1 MKPGRVAETLRLLR
15 KRLGGLFAPRRP
27 VPREQVL
34 SAQLLNDLFLGSF
47 PVLFATVLVRLGL
60 GIPLTETASFTLL
73 ALIAAGLLG
82 ALVLRSGRVY
92 LSGFLLA
99 FSLWAA
105 GTFIAWTYF
114 GTRDATAFIP
124 LFAVLIAFVV
134 LPWQTGLL
142 LSILNVGSIWL
153 YVARE
158 LRGVHRSEV
167 ALPLDAGLTFT
178 TILALVSLLA
188 FVFGQILHRAV
199 RRTIATQ
206 QALSSSEK
214 ELSSILQRT
223 PDIIYRLDPEG
234 RIRYVNDAVRRY
246 GYEPSE
252 MMGTHLINY
261 VVPDD
266 RDLALHRVNE
276 RRTGE
281 RSTEAF
287 EIRLLSRRGRE
298 RVAEYTTVPVFQE
311 PVFLFEAEGLYESS
325 AGSAAGYVGTQG
337 IARDITDRKQAEE
350 ALRKSEEKYSKVFQ
364 AAPAGF
370 IVATLDGARIL
381 DVNEEFERI
390 SGYRREELVQRS
402 ASELGLWAIPRDR
415 ERVLSL
421 LRVGRSAMDVETQG
435 YTKAGELRTVRC
447 NAQRVEIAGIPCLLL
462 AVQDITDQRHL
473 EAQLQQA
480 QKLEAIGRMAGG
492 IAHDFNNLLT
502 VIAGR
507 AEMASNEL
515 SPAGP
520 AYESIQEIRAAAER
534 SSELTRQLLIFA
546 RGQAGAPQVLNLNE
560 AISERLGMLQ
570 RLAGDSVQLKWGPA
584 PDLWAVKMDSIHVDQ
599 ILVNLVANARDAMV
613 DVGTLTISTENW
625 IRDTTESAG
634 ATEES
639 TADWVRVIVADT
651 GSGMSNETLAHIFE
665 PFYTTKEL
673 GKGTGMGLATVHGI
687 VQQNGGRI
695 EVESVPG
702 KGTTFRIC
710 LPRTREVP
718 SPRKDGNPRHLIPGR
733 ETVMVV
739 DDEPSVLRF
748 VRKTL
753 QQLGYSVIVAESA
766 MEALSLAAR
775 RRETLH
781 LLLTDVVMP
790 EMNGRDLHAR
800 LVAFH
805 PETKVIFM
813 SGYSAPAGN
822 GPVGD
827 DGSLLK
833 KPFSIHQLST
843 RVREVLDQRPDAMET
858 GPHSEEQE
866 G

>member
-1 MKPGRVAETLRLLR
+1 MKPARAAETLRLLR
-15 KRLGGLFAPRRP
+15 RRLGGLFAPRGL
-27 VPREQVL
+27 VPQEQVL
-34 SAQLLNDLFLGSF
+34 SAQLLNGLFLGSF
-47 PVLFATVLVRLGL
+47 PVLVATVLVRLSL
-60 GIPLTETASFTLL
+60 GIALTETASFTLL

-92 LSGFLLA
+92 LSGFLLS

-142 LSILNVGSIWL
+142 LSMLNVGSIWL

-158 LRGVHRSEV
+158 LRGVHRSGV

-178 TILALVSLLA
+178 TILVLVSLLA

-206 QALSSSEK
+206 QALSSSER

-252 MMGTHLINY
+252 MLGTHLINY

-266 RDLALHRVNE
+266 RDLALHRVAE

-281 RSTEAF
+281 RSTKAF
-287 EIRLLSRRGRE
+287 EIRLLSRRGNE
-298 RVAEYTTVPVFQE
+298 RVAEYTAVPAFQE

-325 AGSAAGYVGTQG
+325 AGSGAGYVGTQG

-402 ASELGLWAIPRDR
+402 ASELGLWAIASDR

-421 LRVGRSAMDVETQG
+421 LSVGRPAMDVETQG

-447 NAQRVEIAGIPCLLL
+447 NGQRVEISGTPCLLL
-462 AVQDITDQRHL
+462 AVQDITDQRRL

-515 SPAGP
+515 SP
-520 AYESIQEIRAAAER
+520 
-534 SSELTRQLLIFA
+534 
-546 RGQAGAPQVLNLNE
+546 
-560 AISERLGMLQ
+560 
-570 RLAGDSVQLKWGPA
+570 
-584 PDLWAVKMDSIHVDQ
+584 
-599 ILVNLVANARDAMV
+599 
-613 DVGTLTISTENW
+613 
-625 IRDTTESAG
+625 
-634 ATEES
+634 
-639 TADWVRVIVADT
+639 
-651 GSGMSNETLAHIFE
+651 
-665 PFYTTKEL
+665 
-673 GKGTGMGLATVHGI
+673 
-687 VQQNGGRI
+687 
-695 EVESVPG
+695 
-702 KGTTFRIC
+702 
-710 LPRTREVP
+710 
-718 SPRKDGNPRHLIPGR
+718 
-733 ETVMVV
+733 
-739 DDEPSVLRF
+739 
-748 VRKTL
+748 
-753 QQLGYSVIVAESA
+753 
-766 MEALSLAAR
+766 
-775 RRETLH
+775 
-781 LLLTDVVMP
+781 
-790 EMNGRDLHAR
+790 
-800 LVAFH
+800 
-805 PETKVIFM
+805 
-813 SGYSAPAGN
+813 
-822 GPVGD
+822 
-827 DGSLLK
+827 
-833 KPFSIHQLST
+833 
-843 RVREVLDQRPDAMET
+843 
-858 GPHSEEQE
+858 
-866 G
+866 